1 MYRVMARTDDA
12 QPDPRLSE
20 FIEILAEALVLDYR
34 RQLAA
39 EQRPEPAHQE
49 SQK

>member
-1 MYRVMARTDDA
+1 MARADDT

-34 RQLAA
+34 RQLVA
-39 EQRPEPAHQE
+39 EKQPEPAEE